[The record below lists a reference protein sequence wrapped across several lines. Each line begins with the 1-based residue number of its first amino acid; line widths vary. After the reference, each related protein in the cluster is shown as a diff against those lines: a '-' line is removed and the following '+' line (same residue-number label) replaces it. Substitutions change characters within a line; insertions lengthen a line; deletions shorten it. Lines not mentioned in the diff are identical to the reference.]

1 MRNFFFAV
9 LLLLAIYF
17 FFSRFAEIESVIE
30 TLQRGDWRWISLA
43 IVLSLAGT
51 VNIASLLR
59 AIYRMLKME
68 ETIQRLFILG
78 ASAFFVNVI
87 APAAGM
93 SGMAVIISDARVRGH
108 PPGRVTTAVALYTL
122 YDYLAFLIVLGL
134 GLSVLVRR
142 NQLDAGDLIAS
153 GVLVVIAGGLGF
165 LLFLGMRSSEKL
177 GRVLAW
183 MARRVNAVL
192 RPFIHQ
198 AYLHEQRA
206 YEFAHD
212 ISEGLREARTSTAGL
227 ILPLALALSRHAI
240 NIAILFLVFVAFKQP
255 FSAGTLVAGY
265 AIGYLFLIVS
275 PTPSGIGFV
284 EGAMTLALTTLRVPL
299 AAAAVITLAYRG
311 VTLWLPLMYGLVA
324 FRWIGRHT
332 SGAAGG

>member
-1 MRNFFFAV
+1 MRNFLLAL
-9 LLLLAIYF
+9 LLLLAFYF
-17 FFSRFAEIESVIE
+17 FFSRFAEIESVVD
-30 TLQRGDWRWISLA
+30 TLQRGDWRWLSLA
-43 IVLSLAGT
+43 ILLSVAGM

-93 SGMAVIISDARVRGH
+93 SGMAVIVSDARVRGH

-142 NQLDAGDLIAS
+142 NQLGIGELAAS
-153 GVLVVIAGGLGF
+153 AILVVIAGSIGF
-165 LLFLGMRSSEKL
+165 LLFLGMRSSAKL
-177 GRVLAW
+177 GNVLAW
-183 MARRVNAVL
+183 MARNINHL
-192 RPFIHQ
+192 MRPFLHRD
-198 AYLHEQRA
+198 YLHEERA
-206 YEFAHD
+206 HEFAHD
-212 ISEGLREARTSTAGL
+212 ISEGLNEVRKSTAGL
-227 ILPLALALSRHAI
+227 ILPLALALSRQAI
-240 NIAILFLVFVAFKQP
+240 NIAILFMVFVAFKQP

-299 AAAAVITLAYRG
+299 EAAAVITLAYRG
-311 VTLWLPLMYGLVA
+311 ITLWLPLLYGLIA
-324 FRWIGRHT
+324 FRWIGSHP
-332 SGAAGG
+332 SAAPGN